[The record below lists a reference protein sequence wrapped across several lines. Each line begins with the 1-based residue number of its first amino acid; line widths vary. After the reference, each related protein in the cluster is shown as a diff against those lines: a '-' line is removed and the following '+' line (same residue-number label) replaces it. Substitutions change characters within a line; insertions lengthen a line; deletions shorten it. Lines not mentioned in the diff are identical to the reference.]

1 MVAAFFSLIH
11 LQHIDFSLC
20 VTLASAVLPHTRQN
34 DLHSTWLGLAWQ
46 VDAIEAQS
54 RAQAQQLQ
62 EQWERRFEEAL
73 SAVKAE
79 EQAKAYVQEV
89 RVEQLM
95 QRLAAVEQKSA
106 IGGGGGGG
114 GGNGGGGRG
123 GGTVSEEKIAVL
135 ITSVEL
141 LRGQI
146 SDLETQLSAVSA
158 RRNGNGNGG
167 GGGLGEVEARL
178 RSVEREQQQTLLSM
192 EERLVSQTE
201 AVIER

>member
-1 MVAAFFSLIH
+1 
-11 LQHIDFSLC
+11 
-20 VTLASAVLPHTRQN
+20 
-34 DLHSTWLGLAWQ
+34 LAWQ

-106 IGGGGGGG
+106 IGGGGG

>member
-1 MVAAFFSLIH
+1 
-11 LQHIDFSLC
+11 
-20 VTLASAVLPHTRQN
+20 
-34 DLHSTWLGLAWQ
+34 

-106 IGGGGGGG
+106 IGGGGGG